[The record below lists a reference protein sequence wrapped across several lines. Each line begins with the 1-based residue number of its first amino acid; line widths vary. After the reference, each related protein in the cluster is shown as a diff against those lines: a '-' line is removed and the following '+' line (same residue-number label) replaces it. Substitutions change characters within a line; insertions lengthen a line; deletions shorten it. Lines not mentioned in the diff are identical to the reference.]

1 MTKKITLGNHLVP
14 ELLAHLEKLTPLP
27 PSGILAGQALSSAIL
42 DLYGE
47 GGGVYND
54 IDIFVPATEDK
65 LTYLRS
71 HEHLKEEALRLGLP
85 VAQLDDYQMLTLSEG
100 RTLQLAG
107 SEQDGLI
114 NYVWC
119 DTNQCEL
126 LPGALVYGFDLN
138 SVEVAL
144 DLQYRELTWTP
155 AFEHFINNRELE
167 VTSLMTPERTL
178 LRYLKKREEM
188 PTLFGQDDLVK
199 RMVATWMASDWVDHE
214 TLALT
219 TKTRAQAQRFAS
231 KLSDVFELPEDLE
244 APYLDIRE
252 DWTMDRV
259 LEAGIEK
266 FVSDFVDVS
275 GLTRIMPTYWY
286 ASQRAQAKDASVFAA
301 DLVKFFADREDH
313 EKGSWENVIHM
324 NAAVMGAAYAS
335 GVRSATHR
343 DTVLRALEKHENLH
357 GALQGLT
364 LNEQYLC
371 VLDLAKRAKTGIGQ
385 LVYGY
390 AETMATPVDMWNQQ
404 HRDQFFRQLAREQQ
418 GITLCTPVFSTY
430 EQDGWVIRELVTPS
444 GLRTEGIVMQHCVGG
459 YAHKVKHGE
468 CRILSIRHTEN
479 GKWASTV
486 EIEGKVEAG
495 AHISIAQHRSYNNAE
510 PAQQI
515 KDVLQAYLADQ
526 TKALGCTL
534 KKPKKWDW
542 SLPHAA

>member
-14 ELLAHLEKLTPLP
+14 EILAHLEKLTPLP
-27 PSGILAGQALSSAIL
+27 STGILAGQALSSAIL
-42 DLYGE
+42 DLYGN

-65 LTYLRS
+65 LAHLRS
-71 HEHLKEEALRLGLP
+71 DEHLKEEALRLGLP
-85 VAQLDDYQMLTLSEG
+85 FAQLDDYRMLTLSEG
-100 RTLQLAG
+100 RTVQLAG

-119 DTNQCEL
+119 DTTQWEL

-138 SVEVAL
+138 GVEVAL
-144 DLQYRELTWTP
+144 DLEHRELTWTP
-155 AFEHFINNRELE
+155 AFEHFINNYELE
-167 VTSLMTPERTL
+167 ITSLTTPERTL

-188 PTLFGQDDLVK
+188 PKLFGQDDLVK
-199 RMVATWMASDWVDHE
+199 RMVATWMASDWVNHG
-214 TLALT
+214 TMALT
-219 TKTRAQAQRFAS
+219 TKTRALAQRFAS
-231 KLSDVFELPEDLE
+231 KLSDMFELPEDLQ
-244 APYLDIRE
+244 APHMDIRE
-252 DWTMDRV
+252 DWPMDRV

-286 ASQRAQAKDASVFAA
+286 ASQRAQAEDASAFAE
-301 DLVKFFADREDH
+301 DLVQFFADRKDH
-313 EKGSWENVIHM
+313 EEGSWENVIHM

-343 DTVLRALEKHENLH
+343 DTILRVLEKHENLH

-390 AETMATPVDMWNQQ
+390 VETMATPVDMWNQQ
-404 HRDQFFRQLAREQQ
+404 HRDQFFRQLAREQK
-418 GITLCTPVFSTY
+418 GITLCQPVFSTY
-430 EQDGWVIRELVTPS
+430 EKDGWTIRELVTPS

-459 YAHKVKHGE
+459 YASKVKRRE
-468 CRILSIRHTEN
+468 SRILSIRHAEN

-486 EIEGKVEAG
+486 EIEGKAEAG
-495 AHISIAQHRSYNNAE
+495 ERISIAQHRSYHNAE
-510 PAQQI
+510 PAQQT
-515 KDVLQAYLADQ
+515 KDVLQAYLDEQ
-526 TKALGCTL
+526 TKAIGCTL
-534 KKPKKWDW
+534 KKPKKWGW
-542 SLPHAA
+542 LPNAA